1 MRHLA
6 LLTLPLIVLALACGG
21 GSDNGPTEKNLRQ
34 QLLATWAALQS
45 SDYEKLYSYL
55 SEDVR
60 SHCTLE
66 QLKVQTELVRGS
78 VGPNFLAARL
88 YIDNVVVQGD
98 HATYESTYALN
109 GAILSTG
116 SRGMVWEKDHWVSE
130 RDVSAPSNADY
141 PCNPI

>member
-1 MRHLA
+1 MLLLA
-6 LLTLPLIVLALACGG
+6 VLAVACGG
-21 GSDNGPTEKNLRQ
+21 GGDDNGPSEKGLRR
-34 QLLATWAALQS
+34 QLLATWAALQT

-55 SEDVR
+55 SDDVR

-78 VGPNFLAARL
+78 VGNNCLQSRL

-98 HATYESTYALN
+98 RATYESTYALN
-109 GAILSTG
+109 GAVLSTG
-116 SRGMVWEKDHWVSE
+116 SRAMVWEKDHWVPE
-130 RDVSAPSNADY
+130 RDVSATANADY